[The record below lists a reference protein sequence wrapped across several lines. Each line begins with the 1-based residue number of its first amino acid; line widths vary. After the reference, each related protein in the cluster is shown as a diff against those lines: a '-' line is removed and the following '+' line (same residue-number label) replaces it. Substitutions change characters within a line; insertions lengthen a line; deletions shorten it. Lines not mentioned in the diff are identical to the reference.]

1 MRDKKLR
8 GQPAEPPRFSL
19 AHILGVILCALALV
33 PSSSAADVPAPVHIV
48 IGYQPYYAGAWS
60 ALVVKEQELW
70 KKYLPPGSTVDWE
83 VGLQGSVITNNML
96 AGKFQVGYVGDMPAI
111 VATTKRSQADIRILS
126 VASFNNQQC
135 DLFVVRA
142 DAPDFKTP
150 QDALKWMDGKRVA
163 VPKGSCTDRFAQEV
177 FKRAHVVPAEYLN
190 ESIEVI
196 ATNLRA
202 GNLDAAVIWEPN
214 VAHVGQTVGN
224 KTARLVSTGADWD
237 QHDTGL
243 IIVTKDF
250 LDQNRAAV
258 VGLLKADIEAQQFIV
273 SGYPKNACDVA
284 GYAVSDTTGFEKKEM
299 WYALYGQPAVGDP
312 KARAVRFQAH
322 LVFDD
327 PVRTFLK
334 SASDFLQASNIIS
347 SPMPNDAI
355 LDDPLREAVRTLKV
369 KAPLGETQTHT
380 AADYPCG

>member
-1 MRDKKLR
+1 
-8 GQPAEPPRFSL
+8 
-19 AHILGVILCALALV
+19 
-33 PSSSAADVPAPVHIV
+33 
-48 IGYQPYYAGAWS
+48 
-60 ALVVKEQELW
+60 
-70 KKYLPPGSTVDWE
+70 
-83 VGLQGSVITNNML
+83 
-96 AGKFQVGYVGDMPAI
+96 
-111 VATTKRSQADIRILS
+111 
-126 VASFNNQQC
+126 
-135 DLFVVRA
+135 
-142 DAPDFKTP
+142 
-150 QDALKWMDGKRVA
+150 
-163 VPKGSCTDRFAQEV
+163 
-177 FKRAHVVPAEYLN
+177 VPAEYLN

-214 VAHVGQTVGN
+214 VAHVGQIVGN

-299 WYALYGQPAVGDP
+299 WYALYGQPPVGDP
-312 KARAVRFQAH
+312 KARAVRFEAH
-322 LVFDD
+322 PVFDD

-334 SASDFLQASNIIS
+334 SASDFLQAANIIS

-380 AADYPCG
+380 ATDYPCG